1 MGFKDTEL
9 GKIPLEWELCELKD
23 KVNIVMGQSPKSEFY
38 NKNKEGVP
46 FMQGRTTFG
55 DKYHEIDTWCTE
67 PKRFANKADVLMSVR
82 APVGDVNIA
91 TMKLCIGRGLAS
103 LSMKNNNNEYL
114 YYLLKNY
121 VDVITS
127 KGSGTVFSSVN
138 KNDVETLKL
147 PFAGDIEQKAIA
159 NILSSLDEKIEL
171 NNQMNKTLEEMAQAL
186 FKRWFVDFEFP
197 NEDGEPYKSSGGEM
211 VDSEFGMIPKGWEVK
226 SIENICK
233 RIGSG
238 GTPSRKKG
246 DYYGDEIL
254 WLKTKELSDSFVFDT
269 EEKITLKGLNESSAK
284 LFPKHTVMMAM
295 YGATVGKLGIIS
307 KELSFNQATCGM
319 VVDETMQCYEYLY
332 LWLLKERENII
343 SLATGSAQ
351 QNLSVGVIKAYPII
365 RPSLKQ
371 ITDFKKVAKG
381 IFEIVENNQEENRNL
396 NSIRDTLLPKLM
408 SGEIRVSDLQN

>member
-211 VDSEFGMIPKGWEVK
+211 VDSELGMIPKGWKVGYLDDIIEIYDAKRKPLSSRQRANMAKNYPYYGAASLVDYVENYLFDGIYVLISEDGANVVDADGYPLVQYVWDKFWVNNHAHIVK
-226 SIENICK
+226 GKNGYSEEHIYILVKNTNMRSIVTGAVQPKINQANLKSVNIVIAQAIIIEKFNDLLTSVFNQYRSNAIEN
-233 RIGSG
+233 
-238 GTPSRKKG
+238 
-246 DYYGDEIL
+246 
-254 WLKTKELSDSFVFDT
+254 
-269 EEKITLKGLNESSAK
+269 EK
-284 LFPKHTVMMAM
+284 
-295 YGATVGKLGIIS
+295 
-307 KELSFNQATCGM
+307 
-319 VVDETMQCYEYLY
+319 
-332 LWLLKERENII
+332 LKEM
-343 SLATGSAQ
+343 
-351 QNLSVGVIKAYPII
+351 
-365 RPSLKQ
+365 
-371 ITDFKKVAKG
+371 
-381 IFEIVENNQEENRNL
+381 
-396 NSIRDTLLPKLM
+396 RDILLPKLM
-408 SGEIRVSDLQN
+408 SGEIRVTDLQN